1 MRNGMRLTVS
11 GGLVAALFFLAG
23 ASAAQVKASTSK
35 DRYFYLFTDDPLN
48 ASGFQSGEA
57 TIRVR
62 IQAARAT
69 LIRPRISFIPSM
81 LQSVEDL

>member
-1 MRNGMRLTVS
+1 MRNGMRLRVS

-23 ASAAQVKASTSK
+23 TSAAQVKASTSK

-48 ASGFQSGEA
+48 AGGFQSGEA

-81 LQSVEDL
+81 VQSVQEL